1 MLTAATMTL
10 KPVRQ
15 QVAMNQYRGAIFTPA
30 TTKSSGAK
38 KRHINSSVY
47 GRTAAKGIAL
57 KMIWYMLCAA
67 RSAANATG
75 KTNNQ
80 RNHVGSLKMSLSTHC
95 CTSTNL
101 HLIII
106 RISKDKFRG
115 ASRAKPKA
123 KNATDSESR
132 SSASAAMTGPN
143 FVF

>member
-1 MLTAATMTL
+1 MLTTATTTL

-38 KRHINSSVY
+38 KRHINSSAY

-57 KMIWYMLCAA
+57 KMIWYTLCTA

-75 KTNNQ
+75 ITNSQ

-95 CTSTNL
+95 CTSINL
-101 HLIII
+101 HLHTPSYAQPQGH
-106 RISKDKFRG
+106 REPDLPATRC
-115 ASRAKPKA
+115 SRWLY
-123 KNATDSESR
+123 ES
-132 SSASAAMTGPN
+132 S
-143 FVF
+143 FH